1 MSHPFVVE
9 SRSASA
15 IEIRHIIDGHRYTFH
30 VSNSA
35 SGRRIFQEPTVRKG
49 MRATLNSTFHADEA
63 RRFAEREGR
72 IANIID

>member
-1 MSHPFVVE
+1 VSHPFVVE
-9 SRSASA
+9 SRSAST

-30 VSNSA
+30 VSNA
-35 SGRRIFQEPTVRKG
+35 PGRRIFEEPMFRKG
-49 MRATLNSTFHADEA
+49 VRATLNSTFHADEA